1 MSDRP
6 PSSSPAPADRSPDRP
21 SPAPADPSPAAPAP
35 AGDRSDRPSPGGGRP
50 PALRRGLKVL
60 GTLLIT
66 LSAISPASSVFI
78 IAPGVVGQAGSG
90 ALWSFLVA
98 AVVGVF
104 MAFVYAE
111 LASAYP
117 LSGGEYAIVA
127 RTLGKLPGFVT
138 LGLLMVTQLLIIA
151 VIALGVGTYL
161 EVLFPGLS
169 GPVVA
174 AVATAGATVLAVF
187 DVQLNAWIT
196 GVFLA
201 IEMVALVV
209 VSALGLVDP
218 ARSLGDLLANPVA
231 ASGGVVGPASAG
243 LVAGAAAVAIFAYNG
258 YGSAVYFGEET
269 SDAHRGIARAILWA
283 LGITVASELIPVT
296 AVLVGAPSL
305 EGLFGAENMMSH
317 FVTARAGSTVNAV
330 ISLAVALAILN
341 AVLAIILITSRMVFS
356 TGRDAAW
363 PGAISRGLAAIHPRT
378 GTPWVATLA
387 TGAFATALCF
397 ADKDFLLVVTATSI
411 VAVYVALCLAALN
424 GRRNRTTA
432 HAAYRMPWF
441 PVAPVLAL
449 AALAFVVWQNA
460 LDPAVG
466 RPSLAI
472 TAGIAVVAAL
482 YYLLVVRRR
491 GAWDLKGP
499 EDEG

>member
-1 MSDRP
+1 MPDP
-6 PSSSPAPADRSPDRP
+6 APSLPTSSP
-21 SPAPADPSPAAPAP
+21 PAP
-35 AGDRSDRPSPGGGRP
+35 G
-50 PALRRGLKVL
+50 LRRGLKVL

-78 IAPGVVGQAGSG
+78 IAPGVVTQAGSG
-90 ALWSFLVA
+90 AFWSFVIA

-138 LGLLMVTQLLIIA
+138 LGLLMITQLLIIA

-161 EVLFPGLS
+161 SVLIPGLN

-174 AVATAGATVLAVF
+174 GVTTAAATVLAVF
-187 DVQLNAWIT
+187 DIKVNAWIT

-201 IEMVALVV
+201 IEMVALVIV
-209 VSALGLVDP
+209 TALGLVNP
-218 ARSLGDLLANPVA
+218 ARGIGDLVA
-231 ASGGVVGPASAG
+231 SPMAATGDGGLSPTSFGIIAA
-243 LVAGAAAVAIFAYNG
+243 AAAVAIFSYNG

-269 SDAHRGIARAILWA
+269 TNAHRGIARAILWA
-283 LGITVASELIPVT
+283 LGITVLAELIPVT
-296 AVLVGAPSL
+296 SVLIGAPSL
-305 EGLFGAENMMSH
+305 TDLFSSDNMMSY
-317 FVTARAGSTVNAV
+317 FVTARGGSTLNTV
-330 ISLAVALAILN
+330 ISLAIALAILN

-363 PGAISRGLAAIHPRT
+363 PGTISRALAAIHPRT
-378 GTPWVATLA
+378 NTPWIATIV
-387 TGAFATALCF
+387 TGIFGTALCF
-397 ADKDFLLVVTATSI
+397 VDEHFLLVVTSTSI
-411 VAVYVALCLAALN
+411 VAVYAFLCVAVIN
-424 GRRNRTTA
+424 GRRNGSTR

-441 PVAPVLAL
+441 PIAPVVAL
-449 AALAFVVWQNA
+449 AALVYVIWQNA

-466 RPSLAI
+466 RPSLLTTI
-472 TAGIAVVAAL
+472 GIAVVATL
-482 YYLLVVRRR
+482 YYLFVLRRR
-491 GAWDLKGP
+491 GQWELHGSVEEQEATA
-499 EDEG
+499 

>member
-1 MSDRP
+1 MSD
-6 PSSSPAPADRSPDRP
+6 PSSP
-21 SPAPADPSPAAPAP
+21 ST
-35 AGDRSDRPSPGGGRP
+35 

-90 ALWSFLVA
+90 AFWSFVIA

-127 RTLGKLPGFVT
+127 RTLGRLPGFVT

-161 EVLFPGLS
+161 EVLIPGLS

-174 AVATAGATVLAVF
+174 AVTTAGATVLAVF
-187 DVQLNAWIT
+187 DIKLNAWIT
-196 GVFLA
+196 GIFLA

-209 VSALGLVDP
+209 VSALGFLDP
-218 ARSLGDLLANPVA
+218 ARPLSELLSAPVA
-231 ASGGVVGPASAG
+231 AADGVVGPASAG
-243 LVAGAAAVAIFAYNG
+243 LIVGAAAVAIFSYNG

-269 SDAHRGIARAILWA
+269 TNAHRGIAKTILWA
-283 LGITVASELIPVT
+283 LVITVIAELVPVT
-296 AVLVGAPSL
+296 AVLLGAPSL
-305 EGLFGAENMMSH
+305 PELFASDNMMSY
-317 FVTARAGSTVNAV
+317 FVNAQAGSTVNTV

-363 PGAISRGLAAIHPRT
+363 PGSLSRSLAAIHPRT
-378 GTPWVATLA
+378 GTPWIATVV
-387 TGAFATALCF
+387 TGVLATALCF

-411 VAVYVALCLAALN
+411 VAVYGALCLAAIN
-424 GRRNRTTA
+424 GRRNGSTA

-449 AALAFVVWQNA
+449 AALLYVVYQNA
-460 LDPAVG
+460 LDPVIG
-466 RPSLAI
+466 RPSLLI
-472 TAGIAVVAAL
+472 TLGIGVVSAL
-482 YYLLVVRRR
+482 YYLLVLRRR
-491 GAWDLKGP
+491 GQWVLRGP
-499 EDEG
+499 EDEASVADPALR

>member
-1 MSDRP
+1 MTD
-6 PSSSPAPADRSPDRP
+6 PSSSSTAPPDRQSGP
-21 SPAPADPSPAAPAP
+21 TSAPV
-35 AGDRSDRPSPGGGRP
+35 
-50 PALRRGLKVL
+50 LRRGLKVL

-78 IAPGVVGQAGSG
+78 IAPGVVAQAGSG
-90 ALWSFLVA
+90 AFWSFVVA

-117 LSGGEYAIVA
+117 LTGGEYAIVA

-161 EVLFPGLS
+161 EVLIPGLP
-169 GPVVA
+169 GPLVA
-174 AVATAGATVLAVF
+174 AVTTALVTALAVF
-187 DVQLNAWIT
+187 DVKLNAWIT
-196 GVFLA
+196 GVFLV
-201 IEMVALVV
+201 IEMIALLV
-209 VSALGLVDP
+209 VSALGLFDP
-218 ARSLGDLLANPVA
+218 ARPLGELITAPVA
-231 ASGGVVGPASAG
+231 ASDGVVGPAALG
-243 LVAGAAAVAIFAYNG
+243 LITAAAAVAIFSYNG

-269 SDAHRGIARAILWA
+269 TNAHRGIARAILWA
-283 LGITVASELIPVT
+283 LAITVASELIPVT
-296 AVLVGAPSL
+296 AVLLGAPSL
-305 EGLFGAENMMSH
+305 EELFAAENMMGY
-317 FVTARAGSTVNAV
+317 FVTAQAGSTVNTV

-363 PGAISRGLAAIHPRT
+363 PGTISRALAAVHPRT
-378 GTPWVATLA
+378 GTPWIATIA

-397 ADKDFLLVVTATSI
+397 VDKDLLLVVTATSI
-411 VAVYVALCLAALN
+411 VAVYAALCLAVLN
-424 GRRNRTTA
+424 GRRNKSTE

-449 AALAFVVWQNA
+449 AALAYVVWQNA
-460 LDPAVG
+460 MDPVIG
-466 RPSLAI
+466 RPSLLI
-472 TAGIAVVAAL
+472 TAGIGVVSAL

-491 GAWDLKGP
+491 GTWELKGA
-499 EDEG
+499 EDDD

>member
-1 MSDRP
+1 MPDR
-6 PSSSPAPADRSPDRP
+6 SSSQSSPRS
-21 SPAPADPSPAAPAP
+21 A
-35 AGDRSDRPSPGGGRP
+35 

-90 ALWSFLVA
+90 AFWSFVVA

-127 RTLGKLPGFVT
+127 RTLGRLPGFVT
-138 LGLLMVTQLLIIA
+138 LGLLLVTQLLIIA

-161 EVLFPGLS
+161 EVLFPGLN

-187 DVQLNAWIT
+187 DVKLNAWIT
-196 GVFLA
+196 GIFLV
-201 IEMVALVV
+201 IELAALAV
-209 VSALGLVDP
+209 VSALGLLDP
-218 ARSLGDLLANPVA
+218 ARPLGELLTEPVNA
-231 ASGGVVGPASAG
+231 AGPVSFGVITA
-243 LVAGAAAVAIFAYNG
+243 AAAVAIFSYNG

-269 SDAHRGIARAILWA
+269 TDAHRGIARAILWA
-283 LGITVASELIPVT
+283 LAITVCAELVPVT
-296 AVLVGAPSL
+296 AVLLGAPSL
-305 EGLFGAENMMSH
+305 PELFAADNMMSH
-317 FVTARAGSTVNAV
+317 FVAGQAGSAVNTVV
-330 ISLAVALAILN
+330 SLAVALAILN

-356 TGRDAAW
+356 TGRDTAW
-363 PGAISRGLAAIHPRT
+363 PGTVSRALAAIHPGT
-378 GTPWVATLA
+378 GTPWVATVA
-387 TGAFATALCF
+387 TGVFATALCF

-411 VAVYVALCLAALN
+411 VAVYAALCLAVLA
-424 GRRNRTTA
+424 GRRNGTTA

-449 AALAFVVWQNA
+449 GALAYVVWTNF
-460 LDPAVG
+460 LDPVVG

-472 TAGIAVVAAL
+472 TAGIGVVAAL
-482 YYLLVVRRR
+482 YYALVVRRR
-491 GAWDLKGP
+491 GTWVLKGP
-499 EDEG
+499 EDPVPADTAPR

>member
-1 MSDRP
+1 MPDR
-6 PSSSPAPADRSPDRP
+6 SSSQS
-21 SPAPADPSPAAPAP
+21 ST
-35 AGDRSDRPSPGGGRP
+35 

-78 IAPGVVGQAGSG
+78 IAPGVVAQAGSG
-90 ALWSFLVA
+90 AFWSFVVA

-127 RTLGKLPGFVT
+127 RTLGRLPGFVA
-138 LGLLMVTQLLIIA
+138 LGLLLVTQLLIIA

-161 EVLFPGLS
+161 EVLFPGLN

-187 DVQLNAWIT
+187 DVKLNAWIT
-196 GVFLA
+196 GVFLL
-201 IEMVALVV
+201 IELAALAV
-209 VSALGLVDP
+209 VSALGLFDP
-218 ARSLGDLLANPVA
+218 ARPIGELLTAPVDSAGPVSLGVITA
-231 ASGGVVGPASAG
+231 
-243 LVAGAAAVAIFAYNG
+243 AAAVAIFSYNG

-269 SDAHRGIARAILWA
+269 EGAHRGIARAILWA
-283 LGITVASELIPVT
+283 LAITVAAELVPVT
-296 AVLVGAPSL
+296 AVLLGAPSL
-305 EGLFGAENMMSH
+305 PELFAADNMMSH
-317 FVTARAGSTVNAV
+317 FVAGRAGSVVNTVV
-330 ISLAVALAILN
+330 SLAVALAILN

-356 TGRDAAW
+356 TGRDTAW
-363 PGAISRGLAAIHPRT
+363 PGTVSRALALVHPGT
-378 GTPWVATLA
+378 GTPWVATVA
-387 TGAFATALCF
+387 TGVCATALCF

-411 VAVYVALCLAALN
+411 VAVYAALCLAVLA
-424 GRRNRTTA
+424 GRRNGTTA

-449 AALAFVVWQNA
+449 GALAYVVWTNF
-460 LDPAVG
+460 LDPVIG

-472 TAGIAVVAAL
+472 TAGIGVAAAL
-482 YYLLVVRRR
+482 YYALVVRRR
-491 GAWDLKGP
+491 GAWVLRGP
-499 EDEG
+499 EDPVPADASPR

>member
-1 MSDRP
+1 MPD
-6 PSSSPAPADRSPDRP
+6 PSSSSP
-21 SPAPADPSPAAPAP
+21 SPTSPQHGRAPST
-35 AGDRSDRPSPGGGRP
+35 

-90 ALWSFLVA
+90 ALWSFLLA

-138 LGLLMVTQLLIIA
+138 LGLLMITQLLIIA
-151 VIALGVGTYL
+151 VIALGVGAYL
-161 EVLFPGLS
+161 EVLVPGLP

-174 AVATAGATVLAVF
+174 AVTTVGATVLAVF
-187 DVQLNAWIT
+187 DVKLNAWIT
-196 GVFLA
+196 GVFLV
-201 IEMVALVV
+201 IELAALAV

-218 ARSLGDLLANPVA
+218 ARPLGELLTSPVA
-231 ASGGVVGPASAG
+231 ASPDGVVGPAALG
-243 LVAGAAAVAIFAYNG
+243 LIAGAAAVAIFSYNG

-269 SDAHRGIARAILWA
+269 DDAHRGIARAILWA
-283 LGITVASELIPVT
+283 LAITVASELIPVT
-296 AVLVGAPSL
+296 AVLLGAPSL
-305 EGLFGAENMMSH
+305 EELFGAENMMSY
-317 FVTARAGSTVNAV
+317 FVTAQAGSTVNAV

-363 PGAISRGLAAIHPRT
+363 PGAVSRALAAIHPRT
-378 GTPWVATLA
+378 GTPWVATLV

-411 VAVYVALCLAALN
+411 VAVYAALCLAVLN
-424 GRRNRTTA
+424 GRRNRSTA

-441 PVAPVLAL
+441 PLAPLLAL
-449 AALAFVVWQNA
+449 AALAYVVWQNA

-472 TAGIAVVAAL
+472 TAGIGVVSAL

-491 GAWDLKGP
+491 GAWELKGA
-499 EDEG
+499 EDDA

>member
-1 MSDRP
+1 MPDPSSPSPTSSDRTSVP
-6 PSSSPAPADRSPDRP
+6 KPD
-21 SPAPADPSPAAPAP
+21 
-35 AGDRSDRPSPGGGRP
+35 

-78 IAPGVVGQAGSG
+78 IAPGVVAQAGSG
-90 ALWSFLVA
+90 AFWSFVIA

-117 LSGGEYAIVA
+117 LSGGEYAIVG

-161 EVLFPGLS
+161 EVLIPGLN
-169 GPVVA
+169 GPLVA
-174 AVATAGATVLAVF
+174 AVTTAGATVLAVF
-187 DVQLNAWIT
+187 DVKLNAWIT
-196 GVFLA
+196 GVFLV
-201 IEMVALVV
+201 IELIALAV
-209 VSALGLVDP
+209 VSALGLFDP
-218 ARSLGDLLANPVA
+218 ARPLGELLTAPVA
-231 ASGGVVGPASAG
+231 AGADGVVGPAAFG
-243 LVAGAAAVAIFAYNG
+243 LITAAAAVAIFSYNG

-269 SDAHRGIARAILWA
+269 ANAHRGIARAILWA
-283 LGITVASELIPVT
+283 LAITVASELIPVT
-296 AVLVGAPSL
+296 AVLLGAPSL
-305 EGLFGAENMMSH
+305 EELFAADNMMSY
-317 FVTARAGSTVNAV
+317 FVTAQAGSTVNTV

-363 PGAISRGLAAIHPRT
+363 PGTVSRALAAIHPRT
-378 GTPWVATLA
+378 GTPWIATIA
-387 TGAFATALCF
+387 TGVFATALCF
-397 ADKDFLLVVTATSI
+397 VDKDLLLVVTATSI
-411 VAVYVALCLAALN
+411 VAVYAALCLAVLN
-424 GRRNRTTA
+424 GRRNGSTA

-449 AALAFVVWQNA
+449 AALAYVVWQNA
-460 LDPAVG
+460 MDPVIG

-472 TAGIAVVAAL
+472 TAGIGVAAAL

-491 GAWDLKGP
+491 GVWELKGP
-499 EDEG
+499 DDES